1 MVVLSGSPRGSNSPG
16 MAGVSARRRSC
27 PADRPIP
34 RRVRLLLLA
43 PFVASLLIGC
53 AGPRKSAQDLD
64 AAQLSDEGFQAYLA
78 EVDLVT
84 VDEAYRA
91 ILILAD
97 GEDLATSFDE
107 RRQDLESRGIARSA
121 WNLKPVNVIDT
132 GSVAYMV
139 CRVCEIA
146 GGVNAHLFGRL
157 GLGDRRYALRELLYR
172 EMIEDTVDYQ
182 YMTGAAFITV
192 LAKADALMEE
202 KGLYE
207 TEVIDLSDETD
218 RDELGDLVVPPSD
231 HVPAEDGTGTE
242 NGGG

>member
-1 MVVLSGSPRGSNSPG
+1 M
-16 MAGVSARRRSC
+16 
-27 PADRPIP
+27 
-34 RRVRLLLLA
+34 
-43 PFVASLLIGC
+43 
-53 AGPRKSAQDLD
+53 
-64 AAQLSDEGFQAYLA
+64 AQLSDEGFQAYLV
-78 EVDLVT
+78 EVELVT

-91 ILILAD
+91 ILILSD
-97 GEDLATSFDE
+97 GEDTAASFDE

-121 WNLKPVNVIDT
+121 WNLEPVNVIDT

-146 GGVNAHLFGRL
+146 GGVNTHLFGRL

-172 EMIEDTVDYQ
+172 EMIEDTVEYQ
-182 YMTGAAFITV
+182 YMTGAAFSSL

-218 RDELGDLVVPPSD
+218 RDEFGGLVVPP
-231 HVPAEDGTGTE
+231 AEDMPAADGAGTE
-242 NGGG
+242 NGGGLGEPPPPP